1 MELETDIEPL
11 GSGNSPLSAKL
22 AAYGENMALKRVEE
36 EWNGDP
42 QVLEDGT
49 LTTQVVFT
57 RDSSR
62 RPCIRDIRALESP
75 GITNQSRG
83 SANQDGLL
91 LLLLLFR
98 IYSAPSAKSA
108 LPLANDRA
116 PRAFHQPSHSTSAI
130 EVRTESKDDITIVT
144 TPQPSFFAGHS
155 PPQHQFIY
163 PPLERSRTPDL
174 PGEDPTSAGHVALS
188 RYSSAPPFKSF
199 PDILTAIGR
208 HDPKTR

>member
-1 MELETDIEPL
+1 MELETDIDPL

-42 QVLEDGT
+42 QVLEDGA

-108 LPLANDRA
+108 SPLENDRA
-116 PRAFHQPSHSTSAI
+116 PRAFHQPSHSMSAI
-130 EVRTESKDDITIVT
+130 EVRTASKDDITIVT
-144 TPQPSFFAGHS
+144 TP
-155 PPQHQFIY
+155 
-163 PPLERSRTPDL
+163 
-174 PGEDPTSAGHVALS
+174 
-188 RYSSAPPFKSF
+188 
-199 PDILTAIGR
+199 
-208 HDPKTR
+208 